1 MNLDKL
7 PRKQQGACVISP
19 YEAKIEVG
27 AQSQRLS
34 RAMADDT
41 AGCQH
46 ISGGL
51 IIMPPKKIAR
61 PHIHKDN
68 EIVLFIVEG
77 WGAALI
83 GPDMEPM
90 FHGPGDFLYIP
101 AGLEHV
107 GINLSSTDRIV
118 LAEIRT
124 DPKFNEDVI
133 VLPELEERAQKTAD
147 ELWKKFEAGEILPEA
162 KTSSSVFS
170 YDQSKEKYKEP
181 S

>member
-1 MNLDKL
+1 MDLKHL
-7 PRKQQGACVISP
+7 PRKAAGGCVISP
-19 YEAKIEVG
+19 YESKIEIG

-34 RAMADDT
+34 RAMANDT
-41 AGCQH
+41 AGCSN

-77 WGAALI
+77 WGAALV
-83 GPDMEPM
+83 GPDMEPI
-90 FHGPGDFLYIP
+90 FHGPGDFLYFP
-101 AGLEHV
+101 AGVEHV

-124 DPKFNEDVI
+124 DPHFNKDVI
-133 VLPELEERAQKTAD
+133 VLPELEKKAHEVAAD
-147 ELWKKFEAGEILPEA
+147 LWKKFDAGEIIPEA
-162 KTSSSVFS
+162 KHESSVFH
-170 YDQSKEKYKEP
+170 YDQSKEQFTEY
-181 S
+181 